1 MSTRKMEFYVGIF
14 VIIGM
19 ICCIY
24 LFISLGEI
32 GFGQQMRYPVYGY
45 FTSVSG
51 LKKGAVVEMAG
62 VEIGAVS
69 DITLDEEQLLAKVK
83 FSIDKNVSLSDD
95 VIASVKTSGIIGQKY
110 IDIAPGGSEIILEP
124 GEQIF
129 ATESALDIESLVRK
143 FIFKK
148 GAY

>member
-1 MSTRKMEFYVGIF
+1 MNTRKMEFYVGIF
-14 VIIGM
+14 VVIGM

-24 LFISLGEI
+24 LFISLGKI
-32 GFGQQMRYPVYGY
+32 GFGPQTRYPIYGY
-45 FTSVSG
+45 FNSVSG

-62 VEIGAVS
+62 VEIGVVS
-69 DITLDEEQLLAKVK
+69 DITLDKEQLLAKVE
-83 FSIDKNVSLSDD
+83 FGIDKNVSLSDD

-110 IDIAPGGSEIILEP
+110 IDIAPGGSDIMLEP

-148 GAY
+148 D